1 MHPCPCCR
9 CVTDDAPPYV
19 ALAIA
24 AYPPSHSPC
33 RRRCRLPAVAFT
45 SPSLSPPTAQLIFSH
60 QCTSAP
66 PLLLPLQPIC
76 SRQRIAFCI
85 QEAAAIAAARAANF
99 LPPTYVAAVIPPGA
113 IADNLLP
120 PAHPHRRRCRIY
132 VSSVIAAYRSANFF
146 LPTPPHCFYHPIYL
160 RPPQNQSKC
169 ILLPPN
175 MQFHQKYTQKIAP
188 NAPEHTAVVCFHL
201 PVSSNVIGV
210 LKCTLFVSLITQVS
224 HCIFFFVSIM

>member
-1 MHPCPCCR
+1 MHPYPCRR
-9 CVTDDAPPYV
+9 CVTDDAPTYV
-19 ALAIA
+19 ALAVA

-45 SPSLSPPTAQLIFSH
+45 SPLLLPPTAQLIVSR

-66 PLLLPLQPIC
+66 PLLLPSQPIC
-76 SRQRIAFCI
+76 SLTHRLRI
-85 QEAAAIAAARAANF
+85 QEAAAIAAAHAANF
-99 LPPTYVAAVIPPGA
+99 LPLTYVVAIIPAA

-132 VSSVIAAYRSANFF
+132 VSAVITAYRSANFF
-146 LPTPPHCFYHPIYL
+146 LPTPPHRFYHPIYL

-175 MQFHQKYTQKIAP
+175 AQFHQKYTKKIAL
-188 NAPEHTAVVCFHL
+188 NAPEHTAVVYLHL
-201 PVSSNVIGV
+201 PVSSNAIGV

-224 HCIFFFVSIM
+224 HCIFLFLSIM